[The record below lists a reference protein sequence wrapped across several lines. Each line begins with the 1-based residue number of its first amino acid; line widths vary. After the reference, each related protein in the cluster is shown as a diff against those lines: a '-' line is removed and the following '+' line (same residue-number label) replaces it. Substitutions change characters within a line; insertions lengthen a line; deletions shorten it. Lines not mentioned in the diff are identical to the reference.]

1 MSEPKKRGISLL
13 LAVIVIGFSGCSSS
27 NMENDRSHEPTI
39 SENVSSYNSEDEED
53 RGTNTLV
60 TEGTEMYQGFLLD
73 NVLHS
78 ETEGDI
84 HYNLYVPENY
94 DGSTPYSLFVT
105 LPGYEGLYFQGVGE
119 NLKIE
124 AYGFEAQKYKE
135 NLIVAAPQLNDWGET
150 SAEQAIALTEYLL
163 SNYNIDPDQVYLNGY
178 SGGGETGSLVMEKR
192 PELYTAYLAV
202 STRWDGELGPLV
214 EAETPV
220 YLVVGEDDSYYGS
233 EPLKETYARLYSL
246 YEEKGL
252 TAEEIEQILVLDVR
266 DQTYFSEQGYSDQH
280 AGGLAFAFDTQ
291 VMGWLFGK

>member
-1 MSEPKKRGISLL
+1 
-13 LAVIVIGFSGCSSS
+13 
-27 NMENDRSHEPTI
+27 
-39 SENVSSYNSEDEED
+39 
-53 RGTNTLV
+53 
-60 TEGTEMYQGFLLD
+60 
-73 NVLHS
+73 
-78 ETEGDI
+78 
-84 HYNLYVPENY
+84 
-94 DGSTPYSLFVT
+94 
-105 LPGYEGLYFQGVGE
+105 
-119 NLKIE
+119 
-124 AYGFEAQKYKE
+124 
-135 NLIVAAPQLNDWGET
+135 
-150 SAEQAIALTEYLL
+150 
-163 SNYNIDPDQVYLNGY
+163 
-178 SGGGETGSLVMEKR
+178 MEKR

-202 STRWDGELGPLV
+202 STRWDGELEPLV